1 MSASSTEDQVRER
14 TRELSLQNEAL
25 RRSLSAVREDQTQ
38 LVIQT
43 MGLFEKIVAGLSHGL
58 NTPLGVLTS
67 NFDTAARSFAKIQK
81 EVESLQGYSARLQPL
96 FETGLS
102 LMEMNQE
109 ACSRIAQLVSSLK
122 SFVRLDEASFKESD
136 INEGL
141 ESTLALLQPEL
152 DDRIQ
157 VTTDFAEL
165 PRILCY
171 PDQLNLVFL
180 SLLLEACKAIQGE
193 GEIRIVSRVENEHV
207 QVLISHS
214 ADEFEEPTSGQASG
228 SEADLNL
235 SVLAQVIRSQQG
247 DLELE
252 RDAEGG
258 RRFVIQLP
266 MRVQAP
272 STLPS

>member
-1 MSASSTEDQVRER
+1 MSTSSPEDQVRER

-25 RRSLSAVREDQTQ
+25 RRSLSALREDQTQ

-58 NTPLGVLTS
+58 NTPLGILTS
-67 NFDTAARSFAKIQK
+67 NFDTAARSFSKIQK
-81 EVESLQGYSARLQPL
+81 EVETLQGYSARLQPL

-109 ACSRIAQLVSSLK
+109 ACSRITQLVNSLK

-157 VTTDFAEL
+157 VTTELAEL
-165 PRILCY
+165 PRIPCC

-207 QVLISHS
+207 QVLISHT
-214 ADEFEEPTSGQASG
+214 ADELEEPTSGQASG
-228 SEADLNL
+228 SETDLNL

-252 RDAEGG
+252 RDAVG

-272 STLPS
+272 STLPR